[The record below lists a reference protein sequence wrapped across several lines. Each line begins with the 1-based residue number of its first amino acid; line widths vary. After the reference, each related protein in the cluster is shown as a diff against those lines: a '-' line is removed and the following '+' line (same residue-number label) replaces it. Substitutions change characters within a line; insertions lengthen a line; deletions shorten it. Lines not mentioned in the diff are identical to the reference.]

1 MRRYFPVLVSAII
14 GVTVLGVWFLFI
26 FQGQGSTLTKERQR
40 LEDAKSRTL
49 QLEGTIARRQEL
61 KRNETAIRAATVEFK
76 QNVPDTPDLAEFIW
90 ANYDIA
96 RQAGV
101 KWVSLKPTV
110 PAAPKTSG
118 VQAAEIK
125 LSIAVDGGYFQVID
139 YLIRLEKLRRSVV
152 VDQLQISVDTKTG
165 LLSVQ
170 LQARMFATKSG
181 LPWTPSDTDLALI
194 YPPDGS
200 PTQRG
205 QIPGPP
211 EAGCTPPQPGFS
223 EGEQP
228 NDLGNCSGQMNV
240 PRSDA
245 PLPQPPAGAGT
256 GPAQTPASPGPQQGG
271 QSGQTGNTSGRSGP

>member
-1 MRRYFPVLVSAII
+1 MKRLLPIVVSATV
-14 GVTVLGVWFLFI
+14 GVTILAVWFLVVY
-26 FQGQGSTLTKERQR
+26 QGQGSTLTKENQR
-40 LEDAKSRTL
+40 LEDLKSRTQ

-76 QNVPDTPDLAEFIW
+76 QNVPETPDLAEFIW

-101 KWVSLKPTV
+101 KWLSLKPTV
-110 PAAPKTSG
+110 PAAPKVATI
-118 VQAAEIK
+118 QAAEIK
-125 LSIAVDGGYFQVID
+125 IAINVDGGYFQTID

-152 VDQLQISVDTKTG
+152 VDQLQISVDNETG
-165 LLSVQ
+165 GLRSQV
-170 LQARMFATKSG
+170 AGRMFATKSG

-194 YPPDGS
+194 YPQDGS

-223 EGEQP
+223 EGQQP
-228 NDLGNCSGQMNV
+228 NNLGNCSGQMNV
-240 PRSDA
+240 PRSDS
-245 PLPQPPAGAGT
+245 PVPQPPAGAGQQPT
-256 GPAQTPASPGPQQGG
+256 QVPASPGPQQGG
-271 QSGQTGNTSGRSGP
+271 SGGQTGSTTGRSGP

>member
-1 MRRYFPVLVSAII
+1 MKRYLPIVVSAAI
-14 GVTVLGVWFLFI
+14 GVTIVAVWFLFV
-26 FQGQGSTLTKERQR
+26 FQGQGSTLTKEKQR
-40 LEDAKSRTL
+40 LEEARTRTQ

-61 KRNETAIRAATVEFK
+61 KRNETSIRAATVEFK

-101 KWVSLKPTV
+101 KWMSLKPTI
-110 PAAPKTSG
+110 PAAPKTAN

-125 LSIAVDGGYFQVID
+125 LAINVDGGYFQTID
-139 YLIRLEKLRRSVV
+139 YLIRLEKLRRTVV
-152 VDQLQISVDTKTG
+152 VDQLQITVDIKSGGLKSQVTG
-165 LLSVQ
+165 
-170 LQARMFATKSG
+170 RMFATKSG

-223 EGEQP
+223 EGQQP
-228 NDLGNCSGQMNV
+228 NNLGNCSGQMNV
-240 PRSDA
+240 PRSDS
-245 PLPQPPAGAGT
+245 PVPQPPSGAGNE
-256 GPAQTPASPGPQQGG
+256 PAQTPASPGPQQGG
-271 QSGQTGNTSGRSGP
+271 TTGQTGNTSGRTGP

>member
-1 MRRYFPVLVSAII
+1 MKRYLPIVVSAAI
-14 GVTVLGVWFLFI
+14 GVTIIAVWFLFV

-40 LEDAKSRTL
+40 LEDLKTRTQ

-101 KWVSLKPTV
+101 KWMSLKPSV
-110 PAAPKTSG
+110 PAAPKLAAI
-118 VQAAEIK
+118 QAAEIK
-125 LSIAVDGGYFQVID
+125 IAINVDGGYFQTID

-152 VDQLQISVDTKTG
+152 VDQLQISVDTATG
-165 LLSVQ
+165 GLKSQVT
-170 LQARMFATKSG
+170 ARMFATKSG

-194 YPPDGS
+194 YPEDGS

-211 EAGCTPPQPGFS
+211 EAGCTPPQPGYS
-223 EGEQP
+223 EGQQP
-228 NDLGNCSGQMNV
+228 NNLGNCSGQMNV
-240 PRSDA
+240 PRSDS
-245 PLPQPPAGAGT
+245 PVPQPPAGPGAEPG
-256 GPAQTPASPGPQQGG
+256 QTPASPGPQQNG
-271 QSGQTGNTSGRSGP
+271 STGQTGNTSGRAGP

>member
-1 MRRYFPVLVSAII
+1 MKRYLPIVVSAVVAVTII
-14 GVTVLGVWFLFI
+14 AVWFLFV
-26 FQGQGSTLTKERQR
+26 FQGQGSTLTKEQQR
-40 LEDAKSRTL
+40 LQDAKDRTQ

-61 KRNETAIRAATVEFK
+61 KRNETSIRAATVEFR

-101 KWVSLKPTV
+101 KWMSLKPTI
-110 PAAPKTSG
+110 PTAPKASG
-118 VQAAEIK
+118 LMAAEIK
-125 LSIAVDGGYFQVID
+125 LAVSIEGGYFQTID

-152 VDQLQISVDTKTG
+152 VDQLQISVDSKTG
-165 LLSVQ
+165 GLNSQ
-170 LQARMFATKSG
+170 IAGRMFATNSG

-194 YPPDGS
+194 YPADGS

-223 EGEQP
+223 EGQEP
-228 NDLGNCSGQMNV
+228 NNLGNCSGQMNV
-240 PRSDA
+240 PRSDS
-245 PLPQPPAGAGT
+245 PVPQPPSGAGT
-256 GPAQTPASPGPQQGG
+256 EPGQIPASPGPQQGG
-271 QSGQTGNTSGRSGP
+271 TTGQTGNTAGRAGP

>member
-1 MRRYFPVLVSAII
+1 MKRYLPIVISAAI
-14 GVTVLGVWFLFI
+14 GVTIIAVWFLFV
-26 FQGQGSTLTKERQR
+26 FQGQGSTLTKEQEK
-40 LEDAKSRTL
+40 LEELKTRTQ

-61 KRNETAIRAATVEFK
+61 KRNETSIRAATVEFK

-101 KWVSLKPTV
+101 KWMSLKPTI
-110 PAAPKTSG
+110 PAAPKTAG

-125 LSIAVDGGYFQVID
+125 LAISVDGGYFQTLD

-165 LLSVQ
+165 ALKSQ
-170 LQARMFATKSG
+170 ISGRMFATKSG

-194 YPPDGS
+194 YPEDGS

-223 EGEQP
+223 EGQQP
-228 NDLGNCSGQMNV
+228 NNLGNCSGQMNV
-240 PRSDA
+240 PRSDS
-245 PLPQPPAGAGT
+245 PVPQPPAGAGT
-256 GPAQTPASPGPQQGG
+256 QTPQTPASPGPQQDGTT
-271 QSGQTGNTSGRSGP
+271 GQTGNTSGRAGP

>member
-1 MRRYFPVLVSAII
+1 MKRFIPIIVSVAV
-14 GVTVLGVWFLFI
+14 GVTLVFVWFMFI

-40 LEDAKSRTL
+40 LQDAKDRTQ

-61 KRNETAIRAATVEFK
+61 KRNETSIRAATVEFK

-101 KWVSLKPTV
+101 RWLTLKPNM
-110 PAAPKTSG
+110 PAAPKASG
-118 VQAAEIK
+118 IQAAEIK
-125 LSIAVDGGYFQVID
+125 LAISIDGGYFQTID

-152 VDQLQISVDTKTG
+152 VDQLQISVDSQSGGLNTQITG
-165 LLSVQ
+165 
-170 LQARMFATKSG
+170 RMFATNSG

-223 EGEQP
+223 EGQQP
-228 NDLGNCSGQMNV
+228 NNLGNCSGEMNV
-240 PRSDA
+240 PRSDS
-245 PLPQPPAGAGT
+245 PVPQPPAGAGT
-256 GPAQTPASPGPQQGG
+256 GPAQVPSSPGPQQGG
-271 QSGQTGNTSGRSGP
+271 TTGQTGNTSGRAGP